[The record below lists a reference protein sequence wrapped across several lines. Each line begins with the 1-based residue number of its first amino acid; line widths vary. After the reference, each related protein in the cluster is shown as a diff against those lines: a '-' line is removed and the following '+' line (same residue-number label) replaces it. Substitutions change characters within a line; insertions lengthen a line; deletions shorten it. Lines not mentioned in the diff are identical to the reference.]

1 MRKKAN
7 KGFCEY
13 LPGKDMSM
21 GLARKILE
29 GDIQAA
35 ARLLNCIE
43 DEVQGTNEELKELY
57 PYTGKAYVV
66 GLTGS
71 AGVGKSTLIN
81 VFIKDL
87 RKKGLT
93 VGVIVIDPT
102 SPFTGGAILGDRLR
116 MQGHSLD
123 QEVFIRSVAT
133 RGWKGGL
140 SKATIGMIHVMD
152 ALGKDIILVE
162 TVGTG
167 QGEIEVSKI
176 SDACVIILSPGAGDE
191 VQMMKAGILE
201 VADIFVVNKAD
212 KEGAAEVK
220 LKLEGMIY
228 NRSLAASSTL
238 SEWKP
243 KVILT
248 NALGDKGIE
257 ELTES
262 VFEHRNFLTAT
273 GELEKRRQ
281 ERARTELMDTIK
293 NSVEK
298 HIYQTTSKDA
308 YLEELVNKVA
318 SREVDPYTAASKIL
332 RTFTPVVKN

>member
-1 MRKKAN
+1 
-7 KGFCEY
+7 
-13 LPGKDMSM
+13 MSM
-21 GLARKILE
+21 GLTRKILE

-81 VFIKDL
+81 VFIKNL
-87 RKKGLT
+87 RKKGLA

-176 SDACVIILSPGAGDE
+176 SDACVIILSPGGGDE
-191 VQMMKAGILE
+191 VQMMKAGIME

-212 KEGAAEVK
+212 KEGAFEVK
-220 LKLEGMIY
+220 QKLESMIQGRAFL
-228 NRSLAASSTL
+228 N
-238 SEWKP
+238 EWKP
-243 KVILT
+243 RVILT
-248 NALGDKGIE
+248 NAIGDKGIE

-262 VFEHRNFLTAT
+262 VFEHRNFITVN

-298 HIYQTTSKDA
+298 YIYQATSKDA
-308 YLEELVNKVA
+308 YLEELVSKVA
-318 SREVDPYTAASKIL
+318 SREVDPYTAASEIL
-332 RTFTPVVKN
+332 RTFTPVVEN